1 MMLRKEVN
9 MQNESS
15 QFEIANGEQI
25 VGIGEASSEASSRA
39 RWVQAG
45 GIAVFTLIAVGGL
58 YYVKWDPYFHKA
70 FAAAANHSIGS
81 SILTGRAA
89 APPVASWQAAWSYAL
104 AYWEAIWAALVVGL
118 LFAAGIQALLPRRW
132 LVRVLGHMNFGSIAV
147 AGAASV
153 PSMM

>member
-1 MMLRKEVN
+1 

-25 VGIGEASSEASSRA
+25 PSMGKVSSAATSRA

-45 GIAVFTLIAVGGL
+45 GIAAFTLIAVAGL

-70 FAAAANHSIGS
+70 FAAAANHSIGH

-89 APPVASWQAAWSYAL
+89 APPAASWQAAWGYAL
-104 AYWEAIWAALVVGL
+104 VYWKAIWAALVVGL

-132 LVRVLGHMNFGSIAV
+132 LVRVLGRMNFGSIAI